1 MSALDHAR
9 NKVLAAVGSGRN
21 NTLYGQAR
29 WCFEIAAGGSL
40 GFEEVWEH
48 LSQAG
53 REVGLDK
60 SEVKATLK
68 SAEREGRKKPR
79 ESGRNSG
86 PVKLEALPIMAP
98 EPPVYPA
105 KHIWGAIWEAAE
117 GVFVHDEPCDWL
129 DGRGVDLERLN
140 GTSLCRY
147 FPRGTQLP
155 EEFLDELRDTIPKVA
170 VGDVYKHAP
179 LHGFRLLLRLY
190 DTMGDPRSLQ
200 LRCIVDHGGRVK
212 AKSVALKPQKRGL
225 VLANAAG
232 VMALRRD
239 PMRKEQWANRHVEYV
254 IVEGEPDFL
263 VASCED
269 TGDDRVRVVFGITG
283 AGSWTDAHAIAIP
296 QDARVIIAT
305 DDDGPGDKYAV
316 KIRATLD
323 GRRVSRW
330 RPLIDGQDV
339 CDAGGIAKGL
349 YL

>member
-1 MSALDHAR
+1 VSALDHAR

-29 WCFEIAAGGSL
+29 WCFEIAAGGGV
-40 GFEEVWEH
+40 GFEDVWKH

-53 REVGLDK
+53 RQVGLDRAEIK
-60 SEVKATLK
+60 STLK

-79 ESGRNSG
+79 ASGKPDNVE
-86 PVKLEALPIMAP
+86 PPLILPP
-98 EPPVYPA
+98 EPPVYPPYYLWNA
-105 KHIWGAIWEAAE
+105 VWEAAE
-117 GVFVHDEPCDWL
+117 GVFMHDEPRGWL
-129 DGRGVDLERLN
+129 DGRGIDLERLS
-140 GTSLCRY
+140 GARLCKY
-147 FPRGTQLP
+147 LP
-155 EEFLDELRDTIPKVA
+155 KGAPLPDELLDELHDAIPRVA
-170 VGDVYKHAP
+170 VNGEFKHAP

-190 DTMGDPRSLQ
+190 DSMGDPRSLQ
-200 LRCIVDHGGRVK
+200 LRCIVDHGGGIK

-239 PMRKEQWANRHVEYV
+239 PVRKELWADRLVEYV
-254 IVEGEPDFL
+254 IVEGEPDLL

-269 TGDDRVRVVFGITG
+269 TGDDRVRVVLGITG
-283 AGSWTDAHAIAIP
+283 GGSWTDGHAIAIP
-296 QDARVIIAT
+296 QDAHVIIAT
-305 DDDGPGDKYAV
+305 DDDAPGDKYAV

-339 CDAGGIAKGL
+339 CDAGGIAKGM